1 MSKPLSMYTII
12 GVGEVRSAR
21 ILMILSTVIVGL
33 SITIAYLINMA
44 IDLNKQIAFLKDQ
57 QIMYGIP
64 NADGYFVSTTKLPDN
79 VVLDWAEAMV
89 SNCYNFD
96 PLTANANLDDCK
108 RRLSPELLM
117 TKEAMVDNNKVI
129 ARNQVVTQMFSWG
142 QKRLIEEQGG
152 YTFQVRG
159 ALRRLQG
166 STPYF
171 NEMIEVSV
179 KVSKQQ
185 PTASRP
191 LGLVAAEWS
200 ERIVTRGQQ

>member
-12 GVGEVRSAR
+12 GVGEVRAAR
-21 ILMILSTVIVGL
+21 IFAIMCAVILGL
-33 SITIAYLINMA
+33 SITIAYLIKMV
-44 IDLNKQIAFLKDQ
+44 IDINKQIAFLKDQ

-64 NADGYFVSTTKLPDN
+64 NADGYFVSTTTLPEN

-108 RRLSPELLM
+108 RRLSTELLM
-117 TKEAMVDNNKVI
+117 TKEGMVDNNKII

-142 QKRLIEEQGG
+142 QKRLSEEKGS

-179 KVSKQQ
+179 KISKQQ
-185 PTASRP
+185 PTAARP

-200 ERIVTRGQQ
+200 ERVIPRGQQ